1 MPYRQLIL
9 WALLALVAGS
19 SHASDA
25 RAWTRLS
32 PQERDALAPL
42 ASRWD
47 AMPMQQREK
56 LLVVARDY
64 PKLTP
69 QQQQRLHSRL
79 RSWSQMTPDER
90 QIARD
95 NYKKIQAM
103 PKPDQSSIRQQ
114 WLDSLCK
121 EFGSPVTESSTP
133 GR

>member
-19 SHASDA
+19 PHASDA
-25 RAWTRLS
+25 RSWSKLS

-47 AMPMQQREK
+47 GMPTQQRER
-56 LLVVARDY
+56 LLIVARDY
-64 PKLTP
+64 PKLSP
-69 QQQQRLHSRL
+69 EQQKRLHSRL
-79 RSWSQMTPDER
+79 RSWTQMTAEER

-103 PKPDQSSIRQQ
+103 PKQDQSSIRQQ

-121 EFGSPVTESSTP
+121 EFGSPAPESPLP
-133 GR
+133 GH